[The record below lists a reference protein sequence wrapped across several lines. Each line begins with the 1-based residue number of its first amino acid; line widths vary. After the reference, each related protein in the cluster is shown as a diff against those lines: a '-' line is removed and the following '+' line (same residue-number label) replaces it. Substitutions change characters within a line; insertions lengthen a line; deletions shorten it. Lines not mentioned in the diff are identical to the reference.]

1 MAGPGR
7 MPNREVV
14 EGALRILGGIDRS
27 NITGMSDQD
36 VLHVTNHVHQIGM
49 LPTSRLNPRVAEAA
63 QRGSGSA
70 EQLVRNLLALV
81 TSDSPVLPR
90 SQRSETRPG
99 GQLLASAPANQPDRA
114 TNRPNHTNMPSQEV
128 LTNADPRTAM
138 LRDALDMLTGIHEL
152 DLTAVAGRNTQNL
165 IDHLQDIHSPPRDGL
180 NAQVARAA
188 TRANGDPEQL
198 VLNLLR
204 LVTRK
209 EPVLSL
215 RATSSAQP
223 PTLPSAEVIGDA
235 VVLVARGTGMPQAT
249 EQNRRDVAGHLRDI
263 VTQPFSS
270 LHAGVRQAA
279 QRWHDNPEQLANSLL
294 TLVTANPPVLSNNPS
309 SSTQSAGRHSPAADQ
324 RDRSNGAQTVQGPN
338 HAASS
343 SGAPR
348 LNRLNAFN
356 AGHDRRQFMN
366 DSVTPSNDQARIDR
380 AHPNRSRAHHPGNGS
395 ATLAHQSPFNVG
407 HYPAELMGDPQDPN
421 NDHTRIFSHRN
432 NPRAP
437 RS

>member
-1 MAGPGR
+1 MSINNLRNLFRTNRTPSAESSSSPAQRRETAPEARASQAAPASPYGIPTGRRHQAATTAEDGRRHRVQIGNPTPRSDAARPSGAAAGATVSGPGR

-14 EGALRILGGIDRS
+14 EGALRILGGTDRS
-27 NITGMSDQD
+27 NITGMSSQD

-49 LPTSRLNPRVAEAA
+49 LPPSRLDPRVVEAA

-90 SQRSETRPG
+90 RQRSETRPG
-99 GQLLASAPANQPDRA
+99 DQRSASVSANRPDRA
-114 TNRPNHTNMPSQEV
+114 TSRPNHTNVPSPDV
-128 LTNADPRTAM
+128 LTNADARTAM
-138 LRDALDMLTGIHEL
+138 LRDAMDMLTGMHDI

-165 IDHLQDIHSPPRDGL
+165 IDHLQDIYSPPPDGL

-188 TRANGDPEQL
+188 SRAHGDPEQL

-249 EQNRRDVAGHLRDI
+249 GQNRRDVAAHLRDI
-263 VTQPFSS
+263 AVQPLSS

-279 QRWHDNPEQLANSLL
+279 QRWHDNPQQLASSLL
-294 TLVTANPPVLSNNPS
+294 TLVTANPPVLSNNP
-309 SSTQSAGRHSPAADQ
+309 T
-324 RDRSNGAQTVQGPN
+324 SNNSRGP
-338 HAASS
+338 
-343 SGAPR
+343 R
-348 LNRLNAFN
+348 
-356 AGHDRRQFMN
+356 
-366 DSVTPSNDQARIDR
+366 T
-380 AHPNRSRAHHPGNGS
+380 
-395 ATLAHQSPFNVG
+395 
-407 HYPAELMGDPQDPN
+407 
-421 NDHTRIFSHRN
+421 
-432 NPRAP
+432 
-437 RS
+437 

>member
-1 MAGPGR
+1 MSINNLRNLFRTNRTPSAESSSSPAQRRETAPEARASQAAPASPYGIPTGRRHQAATTAEDGRRHRVQIGNPTPRSDAARLSGAAAGATVAGPGR

-14 EGALRILGGIDRS
+14 EGALRILGGTDRS
-27 NITGMSDQD
+27 NITGMSNQD

-49 LPTSRLNPRVAEAA
+49 LPPSRLDPRVVEAA

-90 SQRSETRPG
+90 RQRSETRPG
-99 GQLLASAPANQPDRA
+99 DQLSASASANRPDRA
-114 TNRPNHTNMPSQEV
+114 TSRPNHTNMPSPDV
-128 LTNADPRTAM
+128 LTNADARTAM
-138 LRDALDMLTGIHEL
+138 LHDAMDMLTGMHDI

-165 IDHLQDIHSPPRDGL
+165 IDHLQDIYSPPPDGL

-188 TRANGDPEQL
+188 SRAHGDPEQL

-249 EQNRRDVAGHLRDI
+249 GQNRRDVAAHLRDI
-263 VTQPFSS
+263 AVQPLSS

-279 QRWHDNPEQLANSLL
+279 QRWHDNPQQLASSLL
-294 TLVTANPPVLSNNPS
+294 TLVTANPPVLSNNP
-309 SSTQSAGRHSPAADQ
+309 T
-324 RDRSNGAQTVQGPN
+324 SNNSRGP
-338 HAASS
+338 
-343 SGAPR
+343 R
-348 LNRLNAFN
+348 
-356 AGHDRRQFMN
+356 
-366 DSVTPSNDQARIDR
+366 T
-380 AHPNRSRAHHPGNGS
+380 
-395 ATLAHQSPFNVG
+395 
-407 HYPAELMGDPQDPN
+407 
-421 NDHTRIFSHRN
+421 
-432 NPRAP
+432 
-437 RS
+437 

>member
-1 MAGPGR
+1 MSINNLRNLFRTNRTPSAESSSSPAQRRETAPEARASQAAPASPYGIPTGRRHQAATTAEDGRRHRVQIGNPTPRSDAARPSGAAAGATVSGPGR

-14 EGALRILGGIDRS
+14 EGALRILGGTDRS
-27 NITGMSDQD
+27 NITGMSSQD

-49 LPTSRLNPRVAEAA
+49 LPPSRLDPRVVEAA

-90 SQRSETRPG
+90 RQRSETRPG
-99 GQLLASAPANQPDRA
+99 DQRSASASANRPDRA
-114 TNRPNHTNMPSQEV
+114 TSRPNHTNMPSPDV
-128 LTNADPRTAM
+128 LTNADARTAM
-138 LRDALDMLTGIHEL
+138 LRDAMDMLTGMHDI

-165 IDHLQDIHSPPRDGL
+165 IDHLQDIYSPPPDGL

-188 TRANGDPEQL
+188 SRAHGDPEQL

-249 EQNRRDVAGHLRDI
+249 GQNRRDVAAHLRDI
-263 VTQPFSS
+263 AVQPLSS

-279 QRWHDNPEQLANSLL
+279 QRWHDNPQQLASSLL
-294 TLVTANPPVLSNNPS
+294 TLVTANPPVLSNNP
-309 SSTQSAGRHSPAADQ
+309 T
-324 RDRSNGAQTVQGPN
+324 SNNSRGP
-338 HAASS
+338 
-343 SGAPR
+343 R
-348 LNRLNAFN
+348 
-356 AGHDRRQFMN
+356 
-366 DSVTPSNDQARIDR
+366 T
-380 AHPNRSRAHHPGNGS
+380 
-395 ATLAHQSPFNVG
+395 
-407 HYPAELMGDPQDPN
+407 
-421 NDHTRIFSHRN
+421 
-432 NPRAP
+432 
-437 RS
+437 